1 MEQITKVAVV
11 GLGLIGGSILKGLR
25 QKRNYHLL
33 AVSRSQSNLDVA
45 KSFDVA
51 HDYSID
57 VADAKGYD
65 VVFVCAPI
73 SKTVDAIE
81 QLAKYVD
88 ENTIVTDVAGI
99 KKSIVDKVEQVC
111 PMLNFIGSH
120 PMAGTEHKGVENALS
135 DMFVD
140 AKWVITPSVRTRCEY
155 IDKLAKVITDLG
167 AKPIIADAQSH
178 DTAAALISHFPLF
191 VAQALFGAIDSYPDD
206 KVRELALKL
215 AASGFRDTTR
225 LAATNPELAVD
236 MEILN
241 KTNVAVAV
249 KAYKDYFSN
258 FLKIL
263 EEDEQKFMEIISDL
277 AEKRTQMYSKEG
289 KNTLL

>member
-25 QKRNYHLL
+25 QKQDYHLL
-33 AVSRSQSNLDVA
+33 AVSRSQSNLEVA
-45 KSFDVA
+45 KGVGVA
-51 HDYSID
+51 HDYSTDMAD
-57 VADAKGYD
+57 VKGYD
-65 VVFVCAPI
+65 LVFVCAPI
-73 SKTVDAIE
+73 GKTVDAIE

-140 AKWVITPSVRTRCEY
+140 AKWVITPSIRSRREY

-167 AKPIIADAQSH
+167 AKPIIADAQNH

-191 VAQALFGAIDSYPDD
+191 AAQALFGAIDSYPDEN
-206 KVRELALKL
+206 VRELALKL

-236 MEILN
+236 MEMLN

-249 KAYKDYFSN
+249 NAYKEYFSK
-258 FLKIL
+258 FLKVFQ
-263 EEDEQKFMEIISDL
+263 EDEQKFAEIISEL
-277 AEKRTQMYSKEG
+277 AEKRAKMYSKDG